1 MVLEEAVIMFS
12 HQSRQQ
18 HLICMPEISISECTR
33 TENNFFFLQ
42 SAIFLLTPLCLLKV
56 NVRSLTEQKRK
67 MYRISGSKPE
77 WVRASLGRFVMWTIV
92 RSCSLEEVKPLDDVT
107 FRRCV
112 GVVQRARGV
121 CKTAK

>member
-1 MVLEEAVIMFS
+1 MFS

-18 HLICMPEISISECTR
+18 HLICMMEISISERTR
-33 TENNFFFLQ
+33 TENVFFFFAICNFF
-42 SAIFLLTPLCLLKV
+42 LTPLCLIKV
-56 NVRSLTEQKRK
+56 IVRSLTEQKRK

-77 WVRASLGRFVMWTIV
+77 WVRASLGRFMMWTIV
-92 RSCSLEEVKPLDDVT
+92 RSCSLEVVKPLDDVT

>member
-18 HLICMPEISISECTR
+18 HLICMPEISISERTR
-33 TENNFFFLQ
+33 TENVFFFLQ
-42 SAIFLLTPLCLLKV
+42 SAIFLLTPLCLIKV

-67 MYRISGSKPE
+67 MYRSSG
-77 WVRASLGRFVMWTIV
+77 RASLGRFVMWTIV
-92 RSCSLEEVKPLDDVT
+92 RSCSLEVVKPLDDVT